1 MAYLPSDSALPMES
15 FFKIPYRIFVGGIAF
30 NTTKEELKDFFS
42 RYGAV
47 RDTKIIRDPE
57 GLSKGYGFV
66 TFYREEDAQKVMNMG
81 TIFFKEKRLCISEA
95 FRKPQSVA
103 HQQPIMMTV
112 PVAGSTDAICSSD
125 TTIQCQELVTGSN
138 SRCRCKS
145 NHSAAWSSLLAPPL
159 FLLNMRQVGKDKQ
172 LLACFA
178 RIIYTI
184 SNHSSPICADD
195 FLVFVTHSL
204 RKA

>member
-81 TIFFKEKRLCISEA
+81 TIFFKEKRLNISEA
-95 FRKPQSVA
+95 YRKPQSVA
-103 HQQPIMMTV
+103 HQQPIMTV
-112 PVAGSTDAICSSD
+112 PVAAPTTWAPSSSTNM
-125 TTIQCQELVTGSN
+125 TTVYYTSMNQGAQMQSAVQIQPSN
-138 SRCRCKS
+138 VR
-145 NHSAAWSSLLAPPL
+145 NWSPVATPGVGVNQITQQPGAVYWLPL
-159 FLLNMRQVGKDKQ
+159 YF
-172 LLACFA
+172 
-178 RIIYTI
+178 Y
-184 SNHSSPICADD
+184 
-195 FLVFVTHSL
+195 
-204 RKA
+204 